1 MDYPREWANAMPS
14 MRFFWRAGSGTAV
27 ASCSCIRGARRVH
40 VRGVHQEGMCLISEK
55 IARSSGCQR
64 WRHHLC
70 HEKMSD
76 LGNMLLCIKFCHIT
90 ILNIVCSQCHRYEI
104 ILLCNI
110 LILMSITS
118 LRWCVCKYPG
128 PTQMYSQINFVM
140 NCLNVY
146 SQGTALVGWIVTVG
160 TPLILDFVMNCLDMC
175 SQGTALAKYFVTV
188 LTSLVLDFVMV
199 IQHASG
205 TESRITLLAYVNLN
219 FGVSWFHV
227 NSYRRK

>member
-1 MDYPREWANAMPS
+1 MPKVEAS
-14 MRFFWRAGSGTAV
+14 PVPWKNERF
-27 ASCSCIRGARRVH
+27 
-40 VRGVHQEGMCLISEK
+40 
-55 IARSSGCQR
+55 
-64 WRHHLC
+64 
-70 HEKMSD
+70 D

-104 ILLCNI
+104 ILLCN
-110 LILMSITS
+110 ILMSITS

-160 TPLILDFVMNCLDMC
+160 TPLILDFVMNCLYMC

-188 LTSLVLDFVMV
+188 LTYVVLDFVMDCFYVHSQGTALAAWILIMWTSLDFVMNSFHMV
-199 IQHASG
+199 IQHVSG
-205 TESRITLLAYVNLN
+205 TECRITLLAYVILY
-219 FGVSWFHV
+219 FGVYWFHV
-227 NSYRRK
+227 NS